1 MGMLWRLRNL
11 WRRERIEREIYA
23 ELEVHINMRMQDN
36 IAAGMSP
43 DRARREALLRFGNPV
58 VARERALGA
67 VAALEMDNLWRDL
80 RHASRHLRKSPGF
93 AVTAMVTLALGIGA
107 NTAIFSIV
115 EAVLLRPLPYQHPE
129 RLVVVWQADAAH
141 RKTGAYFNSYRA
153 FQAWQQNSRSFE
165 KMAALSWADGSHAGP
180 ILWHGKPLNILMIP
194 ASVDFFATLGV
205 SQQMGRTFTQGD
217 LNNSCT
223 LVLSHS
229 FWQQKLGAPRDIVGQ
244 SLNFGSSPCQV
255 VGVMPRS
262 FSFYPVQT
270 DAWTLITPAS
280 GFVKNPWDTMTG
292 VFGILKPGVTRA
304 AAGAE
309 LTAIQARMAPE
320 IPAHLAIMRSWAP
333 DVIDLHENFT
343 WLAGR
348 NLRQG
353 LWLLLGASGLI
364 LLMACVNVGNLLL
377 GRSIEREREMAVR
390 AALGSG
396 QRRLIGQAII
406 ESLLLALCGTLAGVA
421 LAVALLHWFRASS
434 PIELPPGSV
443 IAIDWRV
450 LVFATTAGTFS
461 ALAFGLFPAWRGSR
475 VDPNTALKA
484 GGQAQGQTASAQ
496 RAART
501 LVVVQ
506 VALSMVLLVVAGLLS
521 ESLWKLASTDVG
533 YRTDHLFTAEVNLPG
548 DRYRDAGARSRLA
561 TELAATLGS
570 LPQVQAVA
578 LGSRFLPMGGS
589 DALAV
594 EGRPGLEK
602 SSSTATE
609 QAVSANFFSTLRI
622 PVAEGRLFDA
632 RDQASTQPVAI
643 INEALVKR
651 FFPGTN
657 PLGHAIKLGR
667 TEDPSVPWLNVVGIV
682 RNVKTT
688 TVFQEMGYVETPVV
702 YRPLSQTAPATLA
715 LMIAVEGRPLDFAG
729 EIERRLTTL
738 DPQLALINVDG
749 MRAMRSSGLS
759 QPRFRTVLF
768 GSFALLAL
776 TLALVGLYG
785 VLSQM
790 ILRRRRDIGVR
801 MALGAD
807 RERILW
813 SILSQACVMTVTG
826 IAIGTACAGVV
837 VRFLHG
843 FLYGIVSHGIG
854 DFACAAG
861 AMLAAAVAAAWRPA
875 RRAASVEPMQALRS
889 E

>member
-1 MGMLWRLRNL
+1 MVMLRRLRNL
-11 WRRERIEREIYA
+11 WQRERIEREIQA
-23 ELEVHINMRMQDN
+23 EHEAHIDLRTQDN

-43 DRARREALLRFGNPV
+43 DQARREALLRFGNPV
-58 VARERALGA
+58 AARERAMGA
-67 VAALEMDNLWRDL
+67 VAALALDNLWRDL
-80 RHASRHLRKSPGF
+80 RYASRHLRKSPGF
-93 AVTAMVTLALGIGA
+93 AVTAIVTLALGIGA

-129 RLVVVWQADAAH
+129 RLVVVWQTDAAH

-165 KMAALSWADGSHAGP
+165 KMAALSWADGSRNGP
-180 ILWHGKPLNILMIP
+180 ILWHGKPLDILTIP
-194 ASVDFFATLGV
+194 ASVDFFGTLGV
-205 SQQMGRTFTQGD
+205 SQQMGRTFNQGD
-217 LNNSCT
+217 LNSSCT

-244 SLNFGSSPCQV
+244 SLTLGSSPCQV

-280 GFVKNPWDTMTG
+280 DFVKSPWDTMTG
-292 VFGILKPGVTRA
+292 VFGLLKPGVTRA
-304 AAGAE
+304 AADAE
-309 LTAIQARMAPE
+309 LAAIQARTAPE
-320 IPAHLAIMRSWAP
+320 TPAHLAIMRGWAP
-333 DVIDLHENFT
+333 DVIDLHDNFT
-343 WLAGR
+343 WLSGR

-396 QRRLIGQAII
+396 QRRLMGQAII
-406 ESLLLALCGTLAGVA
+406 ESLLLAVCGTLAGVA
-421 LAVALLHWFRASS
+421 LAFVLLHWFRLSS
-434 PIELPPGSV
+434 PIVLPPGSA
-443 IAIDWRV
+443 IAVDWGV

-484 GGQAQGQTASAQ
+484 GGPAQGQTASAQ
-496 RAART
+496 RASRT

-506 VALSMVLLVVAGLLS
+506 VALSMALLVVAGLLS
-521 ESLWKLASTDVG
+521 ESLWKMTATDVG
-533 YRTDHLFTAEVNLPG
+533 YRTDHLFTAQVNLPA
-548 DRYRDAGARSRLA
+548 DRYPDAGARSRVA
-561 TELAATLGS
+561 EELAARVGS

-578 LGSRFLPMGGS
+578 LGSRFLPIGS
-589 DALAV
+589 SDPLV
-594 EGRPGLEK
+594 VGGRPGLDR

-609 QAVSANFFSTLRI
+609 QDVSANLFSTLRI
-622 PVAEGRLFDA
+622 PLVEGRFFDA
-632 RDQASTQPVAI
+632 HDQASTQPVAI
-643 INEALVKR
+643 INEALAKR

-657 PLGHAIKLGR
+657 PLGHAIKLGPA
-667 TEDPSVPWLNVVGIV
+667 EDRSVPWLDVVGV
-682 RNVKTT
+682 VGNVKTVS
-688 TVFQEMGYVETPVV
+688 VFQEMGYVQTPTV
-702 YRPLSQTAPATLA
+702 YRPLLQTAPTTLA
-715 LMIAVEGRPLDFAG
+715 LMIAIEGRPLDFAG
-729 EIERRLTTL
+729 EIEGRLTAVDPTL
-738 DPQLALINVDG
+738 VLSNIDG
-749 MRAMRSSGLS
+749 MHALRSADLS

-776 TLALVGLYG
+776 LLALVGLYG

-807 RERILW
+807 RQQILW
-813 SILSQACVMTVTG
+813 SVVSQAGVMTVTG
-826 IAIGTACAGVV
+826 ICIGTVCAGVV
-837 VRFLHG
+837 VRFLQG
-843 FLYGIVSHGIG
+843 FLYGIASHGIG
-854 DFACAAG
+854 DFVLAAV
-861 AMLAAAVAAAWRPA
+861 AMIAAAVAAAWRPA
-875 RRAASVEPMQALRS
+875 RRAASVDPMQALRS

>member
-715 LMIAVEGRPLDFAG
+715 LMIAVEDRPLDFAG